1 MKIKFKILDFIFYCK
16 VKNNQTGKIIYEM
29 LPIKGKINTWG
40 KEIYFNI
47 PKNDILPENDAK
59 EVFNLGEIAFWNQG
73 SAIAIGFGPTPVS
86 NSNEIRL
93 VSAANH
99 WADAINPLELKKL
112 DKYKDGEIIEVSR
125 Y

>member
-1 MKIKFKILDFIFYCK
+1 MKIKFKILNFIFYCK
-16 VKNNQTGKIIYEM
+16 VKNNQTGKRIYEM

>member
-16 VKNNQTGKIIYEM
+16 VKNNQTGKRIYEM

-99 WADAINPLELKKL
+99 WADAEKPNDLLKLKKIT
-112 DKYKDGEIIEVSR
+112 DGEIIKVLKC
-125 Y
+125 